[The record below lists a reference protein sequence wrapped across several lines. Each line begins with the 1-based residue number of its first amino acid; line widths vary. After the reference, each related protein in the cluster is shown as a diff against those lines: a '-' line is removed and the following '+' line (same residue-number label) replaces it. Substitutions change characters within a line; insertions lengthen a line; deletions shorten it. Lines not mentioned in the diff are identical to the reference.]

1 MTGSTKDWEEKEK
14 ARRQVEASC
23 SNLDVIQWLESFR
36 SRGSLLLRSLAQSKR
51 VYTSIVAMQHSV
63 HLPFTFSRSP
73 RRGLH
78 NTEVLHNAR
87 GTLVERSV
95 RWDEDKDKAKFIRG
109 SSRFLSR
116 VAIPRV
122 AQHPYPYYMEFS
134 FHETSYRVR
143 FVPLNLNS
151 LLLNTYIS
159 TSFLSF
165 FFLCNNICMWFLH
178 NTLTISD

>member
-1 MTGSTKDWEEKEK
+1 MTGSTKSWEEKEK

-122 AQHPYPYYMEFS
+122 AQHPYPYME
-134 FHETSYRVR
+134 
-143 FVPLNLNS
+143 
-151 LLLNTYIS
+151 LLLYGIFFPRNILSSSLCSFEFEFVIIKYLYLYII
-159 TSFLSF
+159 SF
-165 FFLCNNICMWFLH
+165 FLFSL
-178 NTLTISD
+178 